1 MNYIFDPA
9 AAFAWCLEQLRTLA
23 TLVHLP
29 VMAGEWVGSF
39 LVMIGLFTVCSV
51 IVMIL
56 VYGERKIAAHMQ
68 SRLGPMRVGWH
79 GLLQVIADVIK
90 LMLKE
95 SFVPAAADNWIFRAA
110 PYVVFIPGFMAL
122 IAIPMDRGVI
132 PAHVNMGLL
141 YILAVG
147 TPGVI
152 GILMAGWSS
161 GNKYSLLGGMR
172 SAAQMISYEVP
183 LVMSVLGVIM
193 LAGSL
198 DLAAIVEAQKVPYI
212 IYQPLAFIIFLIA
225 SVAETNRNPFDI
237 PEAESELTAGFHT
250 EYGGVRF
257 AYFFLAEYVNMFVLS
272 AAAVTLFLGGW
283 KGPFLPGW
291 VWYFAKTFGILFL
304 FMWFRWTF
312 PRLRSDQLMDLGWK
326 VLTPLAFLN
335 LIVTGLVLVL
345 LK

>member
-1 MNYIFDPA
+1 MNYIFNPA
-9 AAFAWCLEQLRTLA
+9 AAFTWCLDQLHRGAVLIG
-23 TLVHLP
+23 LSPIV
-29 VMAGEWVGSF
+29 GEWVGSF
-39 LVMIGLFTVCSV
+39 LVMVGLFTVCSV

-56 VYGERKIAAHMQ
+56 VYGERKVAAHMQ
-68 SRLGPMRVGWH
+68 ARLGPMRVGWH
-79 GLLQVIADVIK
+79 GVLQVIADVIK

-95 SFVPAAADNWIFRAA
+95 SFVPAKADHWVFRAA

-132 PAHVNMGLL
+132 PAHVNLGLL
-141 YILAVG
+141 YVLAIG

-193 LAGSL
+193 LAGSM
-198 DLAAIVEAQKVPYI
+198 DLAAIVEAQHVPYI
-212 IYQPLAFIIFLIA
+212 LYQPLAFVIFLIA
-225 SVAETNRNPFDI
+225 AVAETNRNPFDI

-272 AAAVTLFLGGW
+272 ALAVTLFLGGW

-291 VWYFAKTFGILFL
+291 MWYFAKTFGILFI

-312 PRLRSDQLMDLGWK
+312 PRLRADQLMDLGWK

-345 LK
+345 FK